1 MRRWRRVKGWAQGR
15 LWAVPDPEGWYPA
28 LLPGEGRVTGMLHRP
43 LAIFDVAMLAA
54 MDRYEGE
61 AYRRLPI
68 TVTLAS
74 GAVRAQAYVW
84 QGALPAGAVALEDG
98 DFAAFSREAARPLIA
113 AARSGAGSGATAI
126 ASEDVMGARGVTPR
140 IFL

>member
-1 MRRWRRVKGWAQGR
+1 MIPPAFFFYGTLMAGIDHPLARVWHTALAEGEKGWAQGR

-98 DFAAFSREAARPLIA
+98 DFAAFL
-113 AARSGAGSGATAI
+113 ARSGETSY
-126 ASEDVMGARGVTPR
+126 RGG
-140 IFL
+140 